1 MNIFSNKALR
11 MSGAALAAVLLIS
24 GCAEESTTDTTG
36 MAEAFFNSWMSV
48 NHPGVSPTSDGV
60 YIIED
65 TPGTGETVTDDDFYL
80 FTDYTATDLDGNVVA
95 TTSEKVSQRLGS
107 YKKGNYYGA
116 EILINDKNYIPEG
129 LTYVIKG
136 MKVGGKRTAIVPSW
150 LNVTSDDHLE
160 ATSGS
165 NTIYTIDLLDK
176 TDKIDDWE
184 IDTLRKYVA
193 INMSGIDSTKFG
205 YYCKTLKEPTVDKVF
220 SSDTTFYINYTG
232 RLLNGQVFDTTIED
246 TAKVYG
252 LYSSSKTYAPML
264 VKPSGENSYK
274 EIRISTDDT
283 SEGSTV
289 VDGFAFCLSRLR
301 PYEKVI
307 CAFYSTLAYGYSGK
321 DSLIPRFAPLVFEIE
336 VVDGPDEDE
345 VVV

>member
-11 MSGAALAAVLLIS
+11 MSGAALAAVLIIS
-24 GCAEESTTDTTG
+24 GCAKESTTDTTG

-205 YYCKTLKEPTVDKVF
+205 YYCKTLKEPTVDEVF

-252 LYSSSKTYAPML
+252 FYSSKKTYQPTK
-264 VKPSGENSYK
+264 VTPSDDDDYTKTTIGG
-274 EIRISTDDT
+274 TDS
-283 SEGSTV
+283 SEGITV
-289 VDGFAFCLSRLR
+289 VKGLAYCLSKLR
-301 PYEKVI
+301 PFEKVT
-307 CAFYSTLAYGYSGK
+307 CAFYSDLGYGYSG
-321 DSLIPRFAPLVFEIE
+321 SGSTIPKFAPIVFDIE
-336 VVDGPDEDE
+336 VVEKPSDDD
-345 VVV
+345 